1 MSDLFNNR
9 ENITSSE
16 FKVMLDTTNK
26 VAQEAK
32 AFCEKL
38 WEKFEPY
45 ADDQFLSA
53 IKLDGK
59 FQDRFWEMHLGNTLL
74 EKGFNISS
82 ENEGPDFK
90 IDLNGQIIWI
100 EATTASNGEL
110 KNPDRI
116 IPLDNSEDAFYIN
129 DDQIALRLKKS
140 VESKSDKIKEYL
152 EKNTINEN
160 EPIIIAINTSKI
172 DVIFADEFID
182 YANMIFFAK
191 SINSFFKNENGEI
204 IPIKNNYVKRT
215 KGYCEPTN
223 IFLDNSYEHISAV
236 LFSKC
241 SYSQYN
247 NQELNNDYLL
257 VCNPFA
263 KNKLPKEIFN
273 IAKKVLFH
281 ESDDLIKLF
290 KKDEK

>member
-16 FKVMLDTTNK
+16 FKVMLDTTNEM
-26 VAQEAK
+26 AQEAR
-32 AFCEKL
+32 AFCKKL

-45 ADDQFLSA
+45 ADKHFSKE
-53 IKLDGK
+53 IKSDEK
-59 FQDRFWEMHLGNTLL
+59 FQDRFWEMHLGNVLL

-100 EATTASNGEL
+100 EATTASNGQKDKPDSLVSL
-110 KNPDRI
+110 KIGESKFISD
-116 IPLDNSEDAFYIN
+116 EK
-129 DDQIALRLKKS
+129 IALRLTSVIDEKS
-140 VESKSDKIKEYL
+140 KKIKEYL

-160 EPIIIAINTSKI
+160 EPIIIAINTAKI
-172 DVIFADEFID
+172 DVILAHEFID

-191 SINSFFKNENGEI
+191 SINSFLKKENGEFVSLKKDFI
-204 IPIKNNYVKRT
+204 T
-215 KGYCEPTN
+215 KHKGSPVSSN
-223 IFLDNSYEHISAV
+223 IFLDNTHQYISAV

-263 KNKLPKEIFN
+263 KNKLPKEIFT